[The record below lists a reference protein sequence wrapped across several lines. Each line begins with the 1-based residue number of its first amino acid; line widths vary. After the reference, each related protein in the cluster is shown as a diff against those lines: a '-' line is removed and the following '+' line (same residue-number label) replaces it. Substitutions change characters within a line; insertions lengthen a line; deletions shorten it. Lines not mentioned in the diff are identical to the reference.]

1 MVRWRDLP
9 GELWRLVTRTG
20 GSALG
25 ATVLRLLRFLLLT
38 ARKSREDAVFLTSG
52 ALAFVTLLS
61 LIPLLAAFSFVGARV
76 FSQYQEKSL
85 EFFVQV
91 LPYHDLSVVQ
101 AIQQFLGQAESL
113 HGWGLFAFVATALAA
128 FGTVEESLNRIW
140 GVPHNRPF
148 RVRLLS
154 FTLLIFWGPVLIG
167 ATFSSLLVLRQ
178 QPALRVLL
186 EESLL
191 LNLLPF
197 AATLFGLTIL
207 YWLVPYTTV
216 AFRSALAGGIT
227 AAISLELLR
236 SGFAAYVGLL
246 RNASVVYGSFTFAM
260 FFAVSI
266 QLTWAIVLYGSIVAY
281 CSQHYGALV
290 RGLAKLKPYQGRW
303 VGLAATAVL
312 AKRFSN
318 GQPITSHDA
327 LADRLRLPPG
337 PLGIVLEP
345 LVQARLLALAEGRG
359 RAYLLARPPHDITL
373 DQILSA
379 YDSASHPAF
388 DPLGTDLRAR
398 FTDFFAQVNQ
408 LRKKGLAG
416 TTLADLVSEP
426 EGTLEI

>member
-1 MVRWRDLP
+1 MVKGWAELRRWVGRI
-9 GELWRLVTRTG
+9 ERTG
-20 GSALG
+20 PG
-25 ATVLRLLRFLLLT
+25 AAVVRLLRFLRLT
-38 ARKSREDAVFLTSG
+38 ARKSRDDSVFLTSG

-101 AIQQFLGQAESL
+101 ALQQFLGQAESL
-113 HGWGLFAFVATALAA
+113 HGWGLFAFLATALAA
-128 FGTVEESLNRIW
+128 FGTVEEALNRIW

-154 FTLLIFWGPVLIG
+154 FTLLVFWGPVLIG
-167 ATFSSLLVLRQ
+167 ATFSSLLILRQ

-191 LNLLPF
+191 LHLLPF
-197 AATLFGLTIL
+197 GATLFGLTVL
-207 YWLVPYTTV
+207 YWLVPYTAVT
-216 AFRSALAGGIT
+216 FRSALAGGIT

-236 SGFAAYVGLL
+236 QGFGAYVGLL
-246 RNASVVYGSFTFAM
+246 RNASVVYGSFTFAL
-260 FFAVSI
+260 FFAISI
-266 QLTWAIVLYGSIVAY
+266 QVTWAIVLYGSIVAY

-290 RGLAKLKPYQGRW
+290 RGLAKLKPFQGRW
-303 VGLAATAVL
+303 VGLAAAAAL
-312 AKRFSN
+312 AERFSN
-318 GQPITSHDA
+318 GEPVTSHDA

-337 PLGIVLEP
+337 PLGGVLEP
-345 LVQARLLALAEGRG
+345 LVEARLLALAEGRG

-379 YDSASHPAF
+379 YDAASQPAF
-388 DPLGTDLRAR
+388 DPLGPNLRAPLGDLFGR
-398 FTDFFAQVNQ
+398 VNQ
-408 LRKKGLAG
+408 LRKKGLDGA
-416 TTLADLVSEP
+416 TLADLVAASCP
-426 EGTLEI
+426 DPGQPL

>member
-1 MVRWRDLP
+1 MVKLSP
-9 GELWRLVTRTG
+9 VGLGRLAVRIGRST
-20 GSALG
+20 LG
-25 ATVLRLLRFLLLT
+25 AALFRLGRFLLLT

-76 FSQYQEKSL
+76 FSQYQERSL

-91 LPYHDLSVVQ
+91 LPYSDLSLVHS
-101 AIQQFLGQAESL
+101 IQQFLGQAESL
-113 HGWGLFAFVATALAA
+113 HGWGLFAFLATALAA
-128 FGTVEESLNRIW
+128 FGTVEVALNRIW
-140 GVPHNRPF
+140 GVPNNRPF

-154 FTLLIFWGPVLIG
+154 FTLMVFWGPVLIG

-197 AATLFGLTIL
+197 GATLFGLTVL
-207 YWLVPYTTV
+207 YWLVPYTPV
-216 AFRSALAGGIT
+216 AFKSALAGGIT

-236 SGFAAYVGLL
+236 QGFGAYVVLL
-246 RNASVVYGSFTFAM
+246 RNASVVYGSFTFAL
-260 FFAVSI
+260 FFATSI

-290 RGLAKLKPYQGRW
+290 RGLAKLKPFQGRW
-303 VGLAATAVL
+303 VGLAAAAAL
-312 AKRFSN
+312 AERFSN
-318 GQPITSHDA
+318 GEPVTSHDA

-337 PLGIVLEP
+337 TLGPVLEP
-345 LVQARLLALAEGRG
+345 LVDARLLALAEGRG
-359 RAYLLARPPHDITL
+359 RSYLLARPPHDITL

-379 YDSASHPAF
+379 YDSASRPAF
-388 DPLGTDLRAR
+388 EPLGADLRAR
-398 FTDFFAQVNQ
+398 IGDLFSQVNQ
-408 LRKKGLAG
+408 LRKNGLGGA
-416 TTLADLVSEP
+416 TLADLVTEAV
-426 EGTLEI
+426 GTVEL